1 MQFLYIAKERFDP
14 SRGTEW
20 TKYIEWSGLTQ
31 LTEVVTLDGMLGPVA
46 LGETKDSYWP
56 HIVNEDWML
65 DFFVDLEFLLSQLAD
80 TNELNILSVIRKPS
94 TDVHSIDW
102 GGFIF
107 LGYDLLDQEG
117 SISALT
123 NCGGFPDVFANSEL
137 SQFGLIPD
145 FDRAVEIQ
153 DMLRRKLPEDR
164 HAHCDIWAFS
174 RWQVDVELRHPTI
187 GSG

>member
-14 SRGTEW
+14 SSGTEW
-20 TKYIEWSGLTQ
+20 TKYVEWSGLTQ

-65 DFFVDLEFLLSQLAD
+65 DFFVDSQFLLSELSN
-80 TNELNILSVIRKPS
+80 TSELNILSVIRKPS
-94 TDVHSIDW
+94 ADVRSIDW
-102 GGFIF
+102 GGFTF
-107 LGYDLLDQEG
+107 LGYDLLDQEVAT
-117 SISALT
+117 SALT

-137 SQFGLIPD
+137 SQVGLIAN

-153 DMLRRKLPEDR
+153 DMLRRMHPEER
-164 HAHCDIWAFS
+164 HADCNIWAIS
-174 RWQVDVELRHPTI
+174 RWQSSDRLPHSTI
-187 GSG
+187 ASG